1 MTLELV
7 RNTLM
12 WCTVINFGLLIVWFV
27 GFLVARD
34 WIRRLHGK
42 WFKLSEESFDVIQY
56 AGMGIFKLLI
66 FVFNLVPYIA
76 LLIVGDSSV

>member
-34 WIRRLHGK
+34 WIHRLHGK

>member
-27 GFLVARD
+27 GFLVARG
-34 WIRRLHGK
+34 WIRQLHGK

>member
-7 RNTLM
+7 RDTLL
-12 WCTVINFGLLIVWFV
+12 WCTVINFALLMVWFV

-42 WFKLSEESFDVIQY
+42 WFRLSEESFDAIHY
-56 AGMGIFKLLI
+56 AAMAIFKLLI
-66 FVFNLVPYIA
+66 VVFNLVPYIA
-76 LLIVGDSSV
+76 LLIVGDPSV